1 MDTKILITNKIAH
14 LEAMPFDAVEVLE
27 LGMTYIVM
35 VAMVMELKYA

>member
-1 MDTKILITNKIAH
+1 MDTKILITKKIVN
-14 LEAMPFDAVEVLE
+14 LEAMPFDAVEVRE

>member
-1 MDTKILITNKIAH
+1 MDNKILITNKIAN
-14 LEAMPFDAVEVLE
+14 LEAMTCDAVEVLE

>member
-1 MDTKILITNKIAH
+1 MDTKISITNKIAN
-14 LEAMPFDAVEVLE
+14 LEALPFDAVEVRE